1 MPHAAGLLDSVIDI
15 LILKGLQTE
24 LIVFTAKLQLFILI
38 TDELNDQS
46 IYEKRTEVNRNHYKK
61 IMQVHELSDR
71 RLIALIEHIHPDQ
84 IKCSRHK
91 PEISPQGTVLRKIM
105 LAV

>member
-1 MPHAAGLLDSVIDI
+1 MPHAAGLLDPVIDI
-15 LILKGLQTE
+15 LILEGLQAE
-24 LIVFTAKLQLFILI
+24 LIVFTAKLQLFLLI
-38 TDELNDQS
+38 ADELEDQS
-46 IYEKRTEVNRNHYKK
+46 VYEKRAEVDRNYDKK
-61 IMQVHELSDR
+61 IMQVHKLSDR

-91 PEISPQGTVLRKIM
+91 PEISPQRTVLRKVM